1 MFHVKSFVDVVLQ
14 ASACALMVCA
24 FFPVRRHIRL
34 QLVAVF
40 AGFLSVFLVLHA

>member
-1 MFHVKSFVDVVLQ
+1 MFHVKSFIDIVLR

-24 FFPVRRHIRL
+24 FFPCRRHIRL

-40 AGFLSVFLVLHA
+40 AGFLSVFLVLYA

>member
-1 MFHVKSFVDVVLQ
+1 MDIVLQ

-24 FFPVRRHIRL
+24 FFPSRRHIRL

-40 AGFLSVFLVLHA
+40 AGFLSVFLILYA

>member
-1 MFHVKSFVDVVLQ
+1 MKSFVDIVLQ

-40 AGFLSVFLVLHA
+40 AGFLSVFLVLYA